1 MVKLS
6 RNEIETAFEQENVLI
21 DLPRDSHSV
30 FRFEIEETS
39 ADLWE
44 GAKKPKSID
53 FRDKSFINHKGENV
67 QYGDIRKPWKFSSKN
82 EREGLLIDTLDPYW
96 KANIQKTD
104 DGLKIT
110 TATSHYVYTIKD
122 KKDGNGSEVLYDGP
136 LNSLMKHALL
146 PQMTYKL
153 HTLEGKLIDAETKED
168 LTEFMDINTY
178 GAMRERKNQLNS
190 NEDDKNYNPEG
201 FKSNEFFNNEI
212 KFLPEYLHAQDFKNM
227 KAQRDFDNAKS
238 VRIGKYTKEA
248 IQKRLEAAKG
258 KVSGVVK
265 ADKQAEEI
273 ISAKVRQKLQGGRD

>member
-21 DLPRDSHSV
+21 DLPRDAHSV

-44 GAKKPKSID
+44 GAKKTKSKD

-122 KKDGNGSEVLYDGP
+122 RKDGNGSEVLYDGP
-136 LNSLMKHALL
+136 FNSLMKHALL
-146 PQMTYKL
+146 PQMTYKH
-153 HTLEGKLIDAETKED
+153 HTLEGKFIDAVTKED
-168 LTEFMDINTY
+168 ITEFMDINTY

-190 NEDDKNYNPEG
+190 NEDDKNYDSEG

-212 KFLPEYLHAQDFKNM
+212 KFLPEYLLAQDFKNM
-227 KAQRDFDNAKS
+227 KAQRDFDNAKK

-248 IQKRLEAAKG
+248 IHERLKAAKG